1 MTTFIKG
8 IAGLTTGLTLNLST
22 TRHCFL
28 HGRMLPCKECCRVQ
42 SIECVVNAAAQRK
55 HLSDEVVTA
64 KHNADSTHTVTK
76 STRVSRLT
84 YGAN

>member
-22 TRHCFL
+22 TRHCFF
-28 HGRMLPCKECCRVQ
+28 HRRMLPCKEGQ